1 MSFPEQS
8 RPSHDAI
15 ARRAYELF
23 LERGGQAGDPSHDWL
38 RAEAELAAR
47 TTADRKD
54 TRQPAS
60 AEPPAASRKASSP
73 RRRAAAKSAAASP
86 PRSANGKGPSTAD
99 GPSAPARPRR
109 AEASSRSK
117 RA

>member
-1 MSFPEQS
+1 MSFSEQS

-38 RAEAELAAR
+38 RAEAELTAGAAAGLEHAR
-47 TTADRKD
+47 RIETA
-54 TRQPAS
+54 QPAK
-60 AEPPAASRKASSP
+60 APRKARAVRRPAATD
-73 RRRAAAKSAAASP
+73 AA
-86 PRSANGKGPSTAD
+86 
-99 GPSAPARPRR
+99 GPSATSRPRAR
-109 AEASSRSK
+109 SGKASTSSRAK